1 MTDQGETRRD
11 GDPADGVVEL
21 DRGSPIPLYLQI
33 KQYLARQIAVWERQ
47 NDKFYTD
54 SDLCDM
60 FGVSRMTVR
69 QAVQELVDDGLLK
82 RSRGIGTF
90 VVGRKIEERLTPLMD
105 FRQLWVESGRPIRLE
120 VLKYETQPCPAGFA
134 EDLGI
139 PRNAPVRYI
148 FRQRTADT
156 LPIALDHRYIPLS
169 LAAGVSQADAATSI
183 LRGFWDRFSMSHAEI
198 HLEATTAG
206 AEEVRWLSVP
216 LGAPLMLRRMRYL
229 TTDGLAVIAGYT
241 IYRADL
247 VRYSIHMPLSRET
260 LEPALRGEDQDRI
273 VRLKREMAAPEH
285 GADPPERGPKPTP
298 GQGS

>member
-1 MTDQGETRRD
+1 MAGTEPNAEQEQMLMTDQGETRRD
-11 GDPADGVVEL
+11 GDPADGVVEF

-33 KQYLARQIAVWERQ
+33 KQYLARQISVWERQ

-105 FRQLWVESGRPIRLE
+105 FRQLWVEAGRPVRLE

-139 PRNAPVRYI
+139 ARNAPVRYI
-148 FRQRTADT
+148 FRRRTADT

-169 LAAGVSQADAATSI
+169 LAAGSEPGRCGDLDPARLLGSLPDEPCRDPS
-183 LRGFWDRFSMSHAEI
+183 RGDDR
-198 HLEATTAG
+198 
-206 AEEVRWLSVP
+206 
-216 LGAPLMLRRMRYL
+216 RRR
-229 TTDGLAVIAGYT
+229 
-241 IYRADL
+241 
-247 VRYSIHMPLSRET
+247 
-260 LEPALRGEDQDRI
+260 
-273 VRLKREMAAPEH
+273 
-285 GADPPERGPKPTP
+285 
-298 GQGS
+298 